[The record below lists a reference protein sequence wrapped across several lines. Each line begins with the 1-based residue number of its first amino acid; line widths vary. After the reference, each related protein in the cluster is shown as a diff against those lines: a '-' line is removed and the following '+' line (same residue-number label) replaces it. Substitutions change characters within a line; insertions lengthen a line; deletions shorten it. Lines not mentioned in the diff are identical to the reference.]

1 MVCSCKTEIYNK
13 FFIFQAPTPEDNNLV
28 TSSEDKIPK
37 VTMLNASSQT
47 ITKVSVCE
55 KRGGICDTVEIQHIK
70 HLVLEYCDM
79 SMWFWNVFMT
89 LLSMMRKYFF
99 SMLGIWKG
107 LIDKKW
113 NKKYR

>member
-1 MVCSCKTEIYNK
+1 MNMYTSFYQVCTSSFLLGGRWQSSRPMKKYVYLMVCSCKTVIYNK

-55 KRGGICDTVEIQHIK
+55 KRG
-70 HLVLEYCDM
+70 
-79 SMWFWNVFMT
+79 VFVT
-89 LLSMMRKYFF
+89 QLKF
-99 SMLGIWKG
+99 SIS
-107 LIDKKW
+107 
-113 NKKYR
+113 NT

>member
-1 MVCSCKTEIYNK
+1 MVCSCKTVIYNK

-55 KRGGICDTVEIQHIK
+55 KGGYLWHSWNSAYQTLSSWILWYVYVILKCFHDIVVNDEKIFFLYVR
-70 HLVLEYCDM
+70 HL
-79 SMWFWNVFMT
+79 
-89 LLSMMRKYFF
+89 K
-99 SMLGIWKG
+99 GI
-107 LIDKKW
+107 D
-113 NKKYR
+113 R